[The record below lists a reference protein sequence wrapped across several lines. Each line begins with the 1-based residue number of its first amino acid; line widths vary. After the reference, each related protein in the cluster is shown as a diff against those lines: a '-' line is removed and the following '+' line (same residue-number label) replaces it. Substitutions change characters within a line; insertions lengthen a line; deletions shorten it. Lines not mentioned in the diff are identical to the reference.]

1 MPPLEGRWHGVSR
14 DGRVSTPQ
22 SAALTAPL
30 MGSLIPLLEEHT
42 MKLPLSTRLLACAQF
57 VKPGDRV
64 ADVGCDHGYL
74 GIHLLQSGIA
84 SSVIESDVAEGPLQS
99 AMRNAVKFGT
109 KSKMTFHLSDG
120 LQNIPRDF
128 DCVVC
133 AGMGADTIMSIIHH
147 ASHWLKDPKYRLI
160 LQCQSKR
167 PELRQ
172 WLYDEGFR
180 INRET
185 LAKDGKFVY
194 SIMEVVFDP
203 GHGISP
209 AETYIT
215 KQLLEDN
222 HPLLPEYYQ
231 RVKHGVELTIF
242 GLNRS
247 GSDQLPIYENI
258 LSDLT
263 AMEDQIY
270 GNRQ

>member
-1 MPPLEGRWHGVSR
+1 
-14 DGRVSTPQ
+14 
-22 SAALTAPL
+22 
-30 MGSLIPLLEEHT
+30 
-42 MKLPLSTRLLACAQF
+42 MKLPLSNRLLTCCSF

-74 GIHLLQSGIA
+74 SIHLLQNGIA
-84 SSVIESDVAEGPLQS
+84 SSVIASDINEGPLQS
-99 AMRNAVKFGT
+99 AMHNARKFGVRDRI
-109 KSKMTFHLSDG
+109 TFHLSDG
-120 LQNIPRDF
+120 LQGIPRDF

-133 AGMGADTIMSIIHH
+133 AGMGADTMMSIIHH

-194 SIMEVVFDP
+194 TVMEVVYDP
-203 GHGISP
+203 GHGITP

-215 KQLLEDN
+215 PQLLEDN

-231 RVKHGVELTIF
+231 RVKRGVELTIF
-242 GLNRS
+242 GLKRAN
-247 GSDQLPIYENI
+247 SDQLPIYQTI

-263 AMEDQIY
+263 AMEERIY
-270 GNRQ
+270 GNRS

>member
-1 MPPLEGRWHGVSR
+1 MPSRFPPGWHFYV
-14 DGRVSTPQ
+14 
-22 SAALTAPL
+22 
-30 MGSLIPLLEEHT
+30 LEELL
-42 MKLPLSTRLLACAQF
+42 MKLPLSSRLLACCDF
-57 VKPGDRV
+57 INKGDRV

-74 GIHLLQSGIA
+74 GIHLLHSGIA

-99 AMRNAVKFGT
+99 AMRNAAKFGV
-109 KSKMTFHLSDG
+109 KNKMSFYLSDG
-120 LQNIPRDF
+120 LKNVPRDF
-128 DCVVC
+128 DVVVC

-147 ASHWLKDPKYRLI
+147 AAHWLKDPKYRLI

-194 SIMEVVFDP
+194 SIMEVVYDP
-203 GHGISP
+203 GLGITP

-215 KQLLEDN
+215 PQLLEDN
-222 HPLLPEYYQ
+222 HPLLPEYYE

-247 GSDQLPIYENI
+247 GSDQLPVYETI

-263 AMEDQIY
+263 AMEEKIY
-270 GNRQ
+270 GNRS

>member
-1 MPPLEGRWHGVSR
+1 
-14 DGRVSTPQ
+14 
-22 SAALTAPL
+22 
-30 MGSLIPLLEEHT
+30 
-42 MKLPLSTRLLACAQF
+42 MKIPLSTRLLACCQF
-57 VKPGDRV
+57 VKQGDRV

-74 GIHLLQSGIA
+74 SIHLLQSGIA
-84 SSVIESDVAEGPLQS
+84 RSAIASDVAEGPLQS
-99 AMRNAVKFGT
+99 AMRNAVKFGV
-109 KSKMTFHLSDG
+109 KNKITFHLSNG

-133 AGMGADTIMSIIHH
+133 AGMGADTIMSILHD
-147 ASHWLKDPKYRLI
+147 ASGWIKDSKYRLI

-194 SIMEVVFDP
+194 SIMEVVYDP
-203 GHGISP
+203 GHSISP

-215 KQLLEDN
+215 QQLLEDS
-222 HPLLPEYYQ
+222 HPLLPEYYE

-242 GLNRS
+242 GLKRAND
-247 GSDQLPIYENI
+247 DQLPVYETI

-263 AMEDQIY
+263 AMEGRIY
-270 GNRQ
+270 GNRE